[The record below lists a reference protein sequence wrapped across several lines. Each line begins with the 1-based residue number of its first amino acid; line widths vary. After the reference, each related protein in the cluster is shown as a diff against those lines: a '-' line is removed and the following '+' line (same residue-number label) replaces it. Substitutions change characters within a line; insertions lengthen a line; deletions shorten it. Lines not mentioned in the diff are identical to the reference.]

1 MCAATRK
8 SRGRWERSTPSVPL
22 GAATNGDGGI
32 WLRFCGNVHTS
43 FGLVPFYI
51 MHSPSRIAGVA
62 ALALL
67 AAGCSKSE
75 MAQARSAEGA
85 KSVQVEIVRQDSVR
99 RAVDVVG
106 TLAAVDQVTISSEA
120 DGRVHAILADLGDRV
135 TAGQVLIKL
144 DNEKQRYT
152 FDQQQAALARALA
165 QYGAADPQHLPDIE
179 KTPEVESAS
188 AALVQATQMFDRAT
202 ELSKRTLISQQ
213 ALDDARTAL
222 QSKKADHTAALQN
235 AKNLRASIQA
245 SEATMK
251 LAARQ
256 LRDTDIRAPFDG
268 YVEKRLVTMG
278 ELVKTQM
285 PVMAIVRLNPLKVIA
300 EIPEKMAPW
309 ISQGQPV
316 ELRVDAYRDRTFTG
330 KVSRISPGVNT
341 ATRAF
346 PFEALVPNT
355 DTALKPGTFARV
367 HIESGQV
374 DTVVTLPYAA
384 LQYRYGV
391 NRVFVVAGDK
401 LAMRELAVGERL
413 GDRIE
418 VMSGVKA
425 GERVAV
431 TDVDTLT
438 DGALVTVS
446 K

>member
-1 MCAATRK
+1 MGSL
-8 SRGRWERSTPSVPL
+8 SRLTV
-22 GAATNGDGGI
+22 
-32 WLRFCGNVHTS
+32 
-43 FGLVPFYI
+43 
-51 MHSPSRIAGVA
+51 VA
-62 ALALL
+62 ALAL
-67 AAGCSKSE
+67 AASGCSKTE
-75 MAQARSAEGA
+75 TAQARSSEGA
-85 KSVQVEIVRQDSVR
+85 KPIQVELVRQDLVR

-120 DGRVHAILADLGDRV
+120 DGRVRAILADLGDRV
-135 TAGQVLIKL
+135 AAGQVLIQL

-152 FDQQQAALARALA
+152 YDQQQAVLARTLA
-165 QYGAADPQHLPDIE
+165 QYGATDPQHLPDIE
-179 KTPEVESAS
+179 KTPEVERAN
-188 AALVQATQMFDRAT
+188 ADLLQAIQMFDRAS

-213 ALDDARTAL
+213 ALDDAQTAL
-222 QSKKADHTAALQN
+222 QSKRASYTAALQN
-235 AKNLRASIQA
+235 ARNLRASIQA

-251 LAARQ
+251 LAGRQ

-268 YVEKRLVTMG
+268 YVEKRLVSMG
-278 ELVKTQM
+278 ELVKMQM
-285 PVMAIVRLNPLKVIA
+285 PVMAVVRLNPLKVIA

-309 ISQGQPV
+309 ISAGQPV
-316 ELRVDAYRDRTFTG
+316 DLQVDAYRGRTFTG

-367 HIESGQV
+367 HIESGKV
-374 DTVVTLPYAA
+374 DTVLTLPYAA

-391 NRVFVVAGDK
+391 NRVFVVEEDK
-401 LAMRELAVGERL
+401 LGMRELTVGERL

-418 VMSGVKA
+418 VLSGVKA
-425 GERVAV
+425 GERVAL

-438 DGALVTVS
+438 EGALVTVT